1 MRKLRLILEKLTM
14 VDNFYIKFILTVIAV
29 SLVFIAIELSDRN
42 YYATV
47 DIINGSVKVDGAIDI
62 SGEVDT
68 YEQNTIIG
76 KKINE

>member
-1 MRKLRLILEKLTM
+1 M